1 MSHAVYEMMD
11 VKVINFLNHPGKR
24 LPLDIRLDAAT
35 ASPSQEDVRFVEDVT
50 ISGEAFAQLGTLY
63 LDTRIRTTVERSCS
77 RCLAPVH
84 VPVDLRE
91 TFEVTIPAE
100 SATVDLSSQIMGFI
114 LASLDPHL
122 LCRADCRGLCP
133 VCGADLNQYPD
144 HTCQD
149 TAEEHPKLGDFLR

>member
-1 MSHAVYEMMD
+1 MSRTVYGTMD
-11 VKVINFLNHPGKR
+11 VNVTSFINRPGKR
-24 LPLDIRLDAAT
+24 LPLDIRMDAAT
-35 ASPSQEDVRFVEDVT
+35 ASLSQEDVRFLEDVT
-50 ISGEAFAQLGTLY
+50 ISGVAFAQLGTLY
-63 LDTRIRTTVERSCS
+63 LDTRIRTTVERPCS
-77 RCLAPVH
+77 RCLAPVR

-114 LASLDPHL
+114 LACLDPHL

-133 VCGADLNQYPD
+133 ACGIDLNQHPD

>member
-1 MSHAVYEMMD
+1 MMD
-11 VKVINFLNHPGKR
+11 VDVTRFLTHPGKR

-35 ASPSQEDVRFVEDVT
+35 ASLLQEDVRFLEGVT

-77 RCLAPVH
+77 RCLAPVQ

-91 TFEVTIPAE
+91 TFEVAIPEE

-114 LASLDPHL
+114 LACLDPHL

-133 VCGADLNQYPD
+133 VCGVDLNQHPD

-149 TAEEHPKLGDFLR
+149 TAEERPKLGDFLR

>member
-1 MSHAVYEMMD
+1 MSRAVYEMMD
-11 VKVINFLNHPGKR
+11 VNVINFLNHPGKR

-77 RCLAPVH
+77 RCLAPVQ
-84 VPVDLRE
+84 VPIDLHE
-91 TFEVTIPAE
+91 TFEVPIPDGSITI
-100 SATVDLSSQIMGFI
+100 DLFPQIMGFI

-133 VCGADLNQYPD
+133 VCGADLNQHPD
-144 HTCQD
+144 HSCRD
-149 TAEEHPKLGDFLR
+149 AEAERPKLGDFLR